1 MIWTVLQIRISCNQD
16 IIFRSGI
23 CRGGFFVHAVLFTS
37 LPYLFDKMFTNANY
51 ADKERMEYA
60 MEKIKVLVVDDESRM
75 RKLVSDFL
83 TRDGYEVIEAG
94 DGEEAVEI
102 FFQNKD
108 IAVILL
114 DVMMPKMNGWQVLKT
129 IREYSHVPVIM
140 LTAKGE
146 EQDELHGFD
155 LGVDEYISKPF
166 SPKILVA
173 RVGAVLKRSNQVKS
187 SKLECGGI
195 VIDKAAHQVTID
207 GKEIELSFKE
217 FELLT
222 YFMENRGLALSREK
236 ILNNVWNYDYF
247 GDARTIDT
255 HVKKL
260 RSKMGE
266 KGEYIHTIWGMGYKF
281 EVE

>member
-1 MIWTVLQIRISCNQD
+1 M
-16 IIFRSGI
+16 
-23 CRGGFFVHAVLFTS
+23 AV
-37 LPYLFDKMFTNANY
+37 
-51 ADKERMEYA
+51 
-60 MEKIKVLVVDDESRM
+60 KVLVVDDE
-75 RKLVSDFL
+75 KLIVKGLKFSLEQD
-83 TRDGYEVIEAG
+83 DMEVECAY
-94 DGEEAVEI
+94 DGEEALEYAKNN
-102 FFQNKD
+102 QYD
-108 IAVILL
+108 IILL
-114 DVMMPKMNGWQVLKT
+114 DIMLPKLDGMQVCQQ
-129 IREYSHVPVIM
+129 IREFSDVPIIM

>member
-1 MIWTVLQIRISCNQD
+1 
-16 IIFRSGI
+16 
-23 CRGGFFVHAVLFTS
+23 
-37 LPYLFDKMFTNANY
+37 MFTNANY

-129 IREYSHVPVIM
+129 IREYSQVPVIM

-173 RVGAVLKRSNQVKS
+173 RVGAVLKRSN
-187 SKLECGGI
+187 
-195 VIDKAAHQVTID
+195 QVTID